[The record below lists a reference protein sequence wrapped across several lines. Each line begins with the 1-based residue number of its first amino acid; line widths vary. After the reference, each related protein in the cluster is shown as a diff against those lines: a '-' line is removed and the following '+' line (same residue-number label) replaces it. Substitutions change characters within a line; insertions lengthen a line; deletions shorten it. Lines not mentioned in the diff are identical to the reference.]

1 MFATLA
7 ACRPTPRAL
16 VAAVMLTLTAVLAL
30 TVAGAV
36 QGAAVVPPVYCFV
49 PAPC

>member
-16 VAAVMLTLTAVLAL
+16 VAAVMLTLTAILAV
-30 TVAGAV
+30 TVASAV
-36 QGAAVVPPVYCFV
+36 QGAEAVAPLYCFV